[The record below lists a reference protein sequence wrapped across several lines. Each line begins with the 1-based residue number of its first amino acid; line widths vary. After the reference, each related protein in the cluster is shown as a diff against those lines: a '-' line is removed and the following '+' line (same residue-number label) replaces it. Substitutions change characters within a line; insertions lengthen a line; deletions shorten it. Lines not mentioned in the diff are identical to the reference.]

1 MVNRSLKKY
10 YSEEIIEVFSLEI
23 IVLDDSL
30 VDVKG
35 QNGKKIKREK

>member
-1 MVNRSLKKY
+1 MVKKVNRSLKKY

-35 QNGKKIKREK
+35 

>member
-35 QNGKKIKREK
+35 